1 MSTLNKNI
9 QQTIQDF
16 DAIKDAIEYQ
26 GVDVPVGTPTSE
38 YEQKIK
44 EIQTGITPTGT
55 VELIEN
61 RTHNVDLS
69 EFTDIDNLRHSNPQ
83 DPRDVEL
90 WNRYFTTEV

>member
-1 MSTLNKNI
+1 MSTLSQNVKQAI
-9 QQTIQDF
+9 HDF

-26 GVDVPVGTPTSE
+26 GVDVPVGTPTSG

-61 RTHNVDLS
+61 GTHNVAPY
-69 EFTDIDNLRHSNPQ
+69 EFL
-83 DPRDVEL
+83 V
-90 WNRYFTTEV
+90 

>member
-16 DAIKDAIEYQ
+16 DAIKEAIIEK
-26 GVDVPVGTPTSE
+26 GVEVPDRTPTSE

-83 DPRDVEL
+83 DLRDVEL
-90 WNRYFTTEV
+90 WNRYFTPVV